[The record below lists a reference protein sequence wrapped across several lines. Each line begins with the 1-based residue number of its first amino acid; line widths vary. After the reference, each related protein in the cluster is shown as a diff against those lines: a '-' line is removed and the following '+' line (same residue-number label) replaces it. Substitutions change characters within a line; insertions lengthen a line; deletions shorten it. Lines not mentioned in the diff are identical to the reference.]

1 MLFPFRLLVLHS
13 SVWFFSFFSSVSCWS
28 LILSLYQIPIGM
40 LCSFFFPLSFNA
52 IIKNCYCEMNFHMDV
67 VLPWN
72 VHFILYIWFNS
83 SNMTS
88 ETKTTAHE
96 RDLKW
101 MEKKMLQMM
110 WIWFVVCF
118 GSHCKNIFL
127 SLRLWALGGFLA
139 FSLQANTHNIF
150 WYETESNII
159 NVVWNF
165 WIYTPNAR
173 DFHHSVS
180 VCMCIFL
187 SLFLFTCSYFIF
199 FSFTKSTVHGNVRN
213 VLACDNGLCE
223 SNMINL

>member
-13 SVWFFSFFSSVSCWS
+13 SVWFFSFSSSVSCWS

-40 LCSFFFPLSFNA
+40 LCSFFSRCHLMLSSKTVIVKWIF
-52 IIKNCYCEMNFHMDV
+52 IWMLFFHEMY
-67 VLPWN
+67 
-72 VHFILYIWFNS
+72 ILYYTFGSTAAIWQAKQKLLHTN
-83 SNMTS
+83 
-88 ETKTTAHE
+88 ETWNGW
-96 RDLKW
+96 R
-101 MEKKMLQMM
+101 KKMLQMM

-150 WYETESNII
+150 WYKTESNII

-180 VCMCIFL
+180 VCMCIF
-187 SLFLFTCSYFIF
+187 CRYFCLLAPISF
-199 FSFTKSTVHGNVRN
+199 FSSSSSRRYMEMFGMFSLAIMVYVR
-213 VLACDNGLCE
+213 V
-223 SNMINL
+223 IW

>member
-13 SVWFFSFFSSVSCWS
+13 SVWFFSFSSSVSCWS

-101 MEKKMLQMM
+101 MEKKNVANDVDL
-110 WIWFVVCF
+110 VC
-118 GSHCKNIFL
+118 CL
-127 SLRLWALGGFLA
+127 
-139 FSLQANTHNIF
+139 
-150 WYETESNII
+150 
-159 NVVWNF
+159 F
-165 WIYTPNAR
+165 WIPLQKY
-173 DFHHSVS
+173 
-180 VCMCIFL
+180 L
-187 SLFLFTCSYFIF
+187 S
-199 FSFTKSTVHGNVRN
+199 FSSFMGAGWVFGILVTGEHT
-213 VLACDNGLCE
+213 
-223 SNMINL
+223 